1 MRYNNEGKSRE
12 TRGGKPV
19 PTSPR
24 GTSALQTVSEN
35 DIVFVNIEGVPELS
49 SFDNLSADMQRLW
62 DSASAAWRPAGVS
75 ASEAYAEAGTMAEFG
90 KVACITAGVIRHREG
105 ETDPFF
111 ITSTYSGD
119 SERDVLCGFA
129 EMVGNFLSTPAQDHM
144 LCGHG
149 VLRAGIPFFA
159 KRLIVNNIQLPSL
172 FDKRRRRKV
181 ADSVIDTA
189 DYWAFTETTGRP
201 APAELLGRVLG
212 LDVEQDDFDP
222 RVAADLY
229 HTSADM
235 TPLIGRSERKA
246 LLYAQIL
253 RRFRGESV
261 ILPDRVISKK

>member
-12 TRGGKPV
+12 GRGGKQAPA
-19 PTSPR
+19 SAR

-75 ASEAYAEAGTMAEFG
+75 AGEAYAEAGTMAEFG

-105 ETDPFF
+105 EQDPFF

-159 KRLIVNNIQLPSL
+159 RRLIVNNIQLPAL
-172 FDKRRRRKV
+172 FDRRGRRKV

-189 DYWAFTETTGRP
+189 DYWAFTETPGGQ

-212 LDVEQDDFDP
+212 LDVERDDFDP
-222 RVAADLY
+222 RVAADMY
-229 HTSADM
+229 HASADM
-235 TPLIGRSERKA
+235 APLIARSERKA

-253 RRFRGESV
+253 RRFRGEGV
-261 ILPDRVISKK
+261 ILPDRVIRKQ